1 MNDIGFPNLGI
12 WLHNVTSGFSIGN
25 FTIKFYGLIIAV
37 GFVLAYLL
45 IEKEAKRTGQDPDVY
60 LDYILWMI
68 IPAIIGARIYYIIFS
83 SKEFF
88 GGGRSVKDTIVGL
101 INIRNGGLAIY
112 GGIIVGV
119 IFFIVYAKKKDIPAP
134 KFADTIIMGLLVGQI
149 LGRWGNFFNR
159 EAFGG
164 FTKSILAMAIPVSY
178 YENTGS
184 LQYLINK
191 GIINQSII
199 DNVQVYDGI
208 EYIQVHPTFLYE
220 SLWNLALLIII
231 FMYRKNKRFEGE
243 LFLMYLWGYGL
254 GRVWIEGLRA
264 DSLMIGP
271 MKVSQLLAAICVIFA
286 SVLMAKKRLQLK
298 RSQN

>member
-1 MNDIGFPNLGI
+1 M
-12 WLHNVTSGFSIGN
+12 
-25 FTIKFYGLIIAV
+25 
-37 GFVLAYLL
+37 
-45 IEKEAKRTGQDPDVY
+45 
-60 LDYILWMI
+60 
-68 IPAIIGARIYYIIFS
+68 
-83 SKEFF
+83 
-88 GGGRSVKDTIVGL
+88 KDTIVGL

-119 IFFIVYAKKKDIPAP
+119 IFFIVYAKKKDISVP

-286 SVLMAKKRLQLK
+286 SILMAKKRLELK

>member
-12 WLHNVTSGFSIGN
+12 WLHNVSGGFNIGGFSIR
-25 FTIKFYGLIIAV
+25 FYGLIIAM
-37 GFVLAYLL
+37 GFILAYLL

-68 IPAIIGARIYYIIFS
+68 VPAILGARLYYVIFS
-83 SKEFF
+83 HKEFF
-88 GGGRSVKDTIVGL
+88 GGGRSFLETIGGIL
-101 INIRNGGLAIY
+101 NIRNGGLAIY

-119 IFFIVYAKKKDIPAP
+119 IFLIFYARKKEIPIP
-134 KFADTIIMGLLVGQI
+134 QFADTVIMGLLVGQI

-178 YENTGS
+178 YEGNGS

-191 GIINQSII
+191 GIINQTII

-231 FMYRKNKRFEGE
+231 LIYRKNKKFEGE

-271 MKVSQLLAAICVIFA
+271 MKVSQLLAAVCVMAA
-286 SVLMAKKRLQLK
+286 SVVIAKKRLKLK
-298 RSQN
+298 RAEN